1 MSLCAGVSGAILKA
15 SGQTVVNECKSKAP
29 QPSDGVILTKAGNLS
44 NIKHIIHMVGQ
55 TNEKGISSSM
65 YKVLRMC
72 EENKIQS
79 VSFPA
84 LGTGAGNLAAAGVA
98 NAMTEALT
106 NFMKDSPKHMKRV
119 HLVIFQVKLLPDFQ
133 EAVKKCKKIFRN
145 ASVRQVKPLQKSVI
159 PVLTQRPAIC
169 LAKET
174 AAVSFP
180 VMAINVYGTSPTNLA
195 KVKKLLDELV
205 KQECFSIDVQLS
217 HITDLTETDKKAI
230 MTLSRANQISVLVA
244 SSDKLTVS
252 GKRDDVLDAVLKIN
266 GFIQAV
272 REQEMC
278 EGEVKRLRE
287 TLCWEVA
294 RGERWESLEP
304 GISYDIELTIHRKEK
319 TFQYQENGET
329 YTVDFNQMEVTNSK
343 RESCRIKRTLLGDS
357 DTAIIHP
364 PPTWTKMDGRDL
376 EIITLQSDTVE
387 YKNIE
392 TAFLKSSI
400 HRDEKPVQVQQID
413 RIQSQSQWQRY
424 CVLKQAVDKKYPK
437 LRNERQLYHRT
448 TKEICQKINKNGFNR
463 SFCGR
468 NAAYHGEGTYFAKE
482 AWYSCQDKYS
492 NPDDKSLKYIYRAR
506 VVTGSLCKSRQA
518 MKEPDPINP
527 ADPRAGLH
535 DCAVDS
541 LQNPFI
547 FVVFCDAG
555 AYPEYLIT
563 FKSI

>member
-1 MSLCAGVSGAILKA
+1 
-15 SGQTVVNECKSKAP
+15 
-29 QPSDGVILTKAGNLS
+29 
-44 NIKHIIHMVGQ
+44 MVGQ

-84 LGTGAGNLAAAGVA
+84 LGTGKLVHSEIQMSKAKQRYLDDPKMLN
-98 NAMTEALT
+98 
-106 NFMKDSPKHMKRV
+106 DSPKHLKRV
-119 HLVIFQVKLLPDFQ
+119 HIVIFQAKLLPDFQ
-133 EAVKKCKKIFRN
+133 EAVKKCKKISRN
-145 ASVRQVKPLQKSVI
+145 KPVI
-159 PVLTQRPAIC
+159 PVPTQRPAIC

-174 AAVSFP
+174 AAVLFP
-180 VMAINVYGTSPTNLA
+180 VMAVEVYGTSPTNLA

-205 KQECFSIDVQLS
+205 KEECISKDVQSS
-217 HITDLTETDKKAI
+217 HITDLPETDKKAI
-230 MTLSRANQISVLVA
+230 VALSRANQISVLVT

-266 GFIQAV
+266 GFIQAARD
-272 REQEMC
+272 RETR

-294 RGERWESLEP
+294 KGECWESLES
-304 GISYDIELTIHRKEK
+304 GISYDIELAFHRKQK
-319 TFQYQENGET
+319 SCQYQEKET
-329 YTVDFNQMEVTNSK
+329 VLSV
-343 RESCRIKRTLLGDS
+343 TLLVCFL
-357 DTAIIHP
+357 AIIHP

-376 EIITLQSDTVE
+376 EIITLQSDSVE
-387 YKNIE
+387 YKNIK
-392 TAFLKSSI
+392 T
-400 HRDEKPVQVQQID
+400 ID

-437 LRNERQLYHRT
+437 QTNEHLLYHGT

-468 NAAYHGEGTYFAKE
+468 NAVVHGEGTYFARE
-482 AWYSCQDKYS
+482 AWYSCQDQYS
-492 NPDDKSLKYIYRAR
+492 NPDDKQLKYIYRAR
-506 VVTGSLCKSRQA
+506 VVTGSLCKSREG
-518 MKEPDPINP
+518 MKEPDPINA

-535 DCAVDS
+535 DCAVDDPK
-541 LQNPFI
+541 NPFI

-563 FKSI
+563 FKSIVLKSP

>member
-1 MSLCAGVSGAILKA
+1 
-15 SGQTVVNECKSKAP
+15 
-29 QPSDGVILTKAGNLS
+29 
-44 NIKHIIHMVGQ
+44 MVGQ

-84 LGTGAGNLAAAGVA
+84 LGTGKLVHSEIQMSKAKQRYLNDAKML
-98 NAMTEALT
+98 N
-106 NFMKDSPKHMKRV
+106 DSPKHLKRV
-119 HLVIFQVKLLPDFQ
+119 HIVIFQAKLLPDFQ
-133 EAVKKCKKIFRN
+133 EAVKKSGTN
-145 ASVRQVKPLQKSVI
+145 
-159 PVLTQRPAIC
+159 PVNLTSIC

-174 AAVSFP
+174 AAVLFP
-180 VMAINVYGTSPTNLA
+180 VMAVEVYGTSPTNLA

-205 KQECFSIDVQLS
+205 KEECISKDVQSS
-217 HITDLTETDKKAI
+217 HITDLPETDKKAI
-230 MTLSRANQISVLVA
+230 VALSRANQISVLVT

-266 GFIQAV
+266 GFIQAARD
-272 REQEMC
+272 RETR

-294 RGERWESLEP
+294 RGERWESLES
-304 GISYDIELTIHRKEK
+304 GISYDIELAFHRKQK
-319 TFQYQENGET
+319 SCQYQEKGET
-329 YTVDFNQMEVTNSK
+329 YTVDFDKMEVTNSL
-343 RESCRIKRTLLGDS
+343 SLLTS
-357 DTAIIHP
+357 EVI
-364 PPTWTKMDGRDL
+364 
-376 EIITLQSDTVE
+376 S
-387 YKNIE
+387 
-392 TAFLKSSI
+392 
-400 HRDEKPVQVQQID
+400 QID

-437 LRNERQLYHRT
+437 QTNERLLYHGT

-468 NAAYHGEGTYFAKE
+468 NAVVHGEGTYFGKE
-482 AWYSCQDKYS
+482 AWYSCQDQYS
-492 NPDDKSLKYIYRAR
+492 NPDDKQLKYIYRAR
-506 VVTGSLCKSRQA
+506 VVTGSLCKSRGG
-518 MKEPDPINP
+518 MKEPDPINA